1 MTICEKGYSVKAC
14 TYNEDGQIIAV
25 KIIPE
30 SITICPV
37 FNVEID
43 EEIYFDSR
51 TETIY
56 KLQKNLSKI
65 TNEEEEEN
73 E

>member
-1 MTICEKGYSVKAC
+1 MMTICDKAYAIKAC
-14 TYNEDGQIIAV
+14 TFDDEGRIIAV

-37 FNVEID
+37 YNTEID
-43 EEIYFDSR
+43 DEMHFPTREDAIEALWS
-51 TETIY
+51 E
-56 KLQKNLSKI
+56 LNMI
-65 TNEEEEEN
+65 TNEEEKN

>member
-1 MTICEKGYSVKAC
+1 MTICDKAYAIKAC
-14 TYNEDGQIIAV
+14 TFDDDGRIIAV

-37 FNVEID
+37 YNIETD
-43 EEIYFDSR
+43 EEMHFPARVHAIEALWSQLN
-51 TETIY
+51 I
-56 KLQKNLSKI
+56 I
-65 TNEEEEEN
+65 TNEEEEN